1 MFVGEDLIHGV
12 GWIDEV
18 VIRFVARRDEGM
30 VAIAQRDAGIAARLA
45 LRGSLGGMTG

>member
-1 MFVGEDLIHGV
+1 MGDDLIHGV

-30 VAIAQRDAGIAARLA
+30 VAIARRDAGIAARLA
-45 LRGSLGGMTG
+45 LRDPLAG